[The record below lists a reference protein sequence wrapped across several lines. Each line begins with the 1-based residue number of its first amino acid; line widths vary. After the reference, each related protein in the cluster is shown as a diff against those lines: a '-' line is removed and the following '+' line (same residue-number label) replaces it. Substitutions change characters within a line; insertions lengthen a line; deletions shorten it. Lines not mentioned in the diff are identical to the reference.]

1 MLEKEMPTHSII
13 LAWEVLWTEEPGRL
27 QFMGSQNSQTWL
39 SQSVVPRHLC
49 TGNPWVIWG
58 LRTPVTVH
66 LQRYNQHCISLVP
79 HPRIQPAMVCVV
91 LQYVFVGKIN
101 LRYRWILAVQTHVV
115 QGSTVHWHCC
125 TAVTSLVWTSF
136 IPNEVT
142 CILKHRF
149 TFCPVLSPQALVPTK
164 MFLDLPVLDNSHPW
178 NRNMCT
184 ILCLLSITVCSDASF
199 HICSIYGYLILE

>member
-125 TAVTSLVWTSF
+125 TAVTIIHFQNFFYLAELKFSVCWT
-136 IPNEVT
+136 PY
-142 CILKHRF
+142 
-149 TFCPVLSPQALVPTK
+149 SPL
-164 MFLDLPVLDNSHPW
+164 LPAPGDY
-178 NRNMCT
+178 
-184 ILCLLSITVCSDASF
+184 LSIFYLYLFDCFKHLTWMELYGICPFLMGLF
-199 HICSIYGYLILE
+199 H